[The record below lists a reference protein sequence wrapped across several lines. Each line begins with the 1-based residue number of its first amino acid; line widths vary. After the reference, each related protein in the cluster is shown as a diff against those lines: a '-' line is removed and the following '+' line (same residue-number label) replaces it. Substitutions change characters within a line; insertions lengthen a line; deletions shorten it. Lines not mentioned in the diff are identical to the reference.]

1 MAVLASAPCFPARRD
16 AEAGAR
22 PPGVR
27 SHPLPARLAAP
38 GGVGRGSAGDPG
50 PERGGSLVWGHPR
63 PCRRGTVPGWSED
76 QRRGQRPGSSG
87 PASLALMS
95 GWRCSGTAAAPA
107 TWFTWWTPPAA
118 PPKPGLPGGA
128 AYGQAL
134 LGQVGLGAALPLW
147 VSSELPCVALCIPP
161 PGVGRPSRARR
172 SRGSREGRAC
182 SREGSQAAGTQLRT
196 GQRGAV
202 APGRHCPHA

>member
-1 MAVLASAPCFPARRD
+1 MAVAVLASAPCFPARRD

-27 SHPLPARLAAP
+27 SHPLSARLAAP

-76 QRRGQRPGSSG
+76 QRHGQWPGSSG

-118 PPKPGLPGGA
+118 PPNQACPGEPRTARHCWGRWA
-128 AYGQAL
+128 W
-134 LGQVGLGAALPLW
+134 GLHFPCGSVQSCPALP
-147 VSSELPCVALCIPP
+147 CA
-161 PGVGRPSRARR
+161 SRHL
-172 SRGSREGRAC
+172 E
-182 SREGSQAAGTQLRT
+182 
-196 GQRGAV
+196 
-202 APGRHCPHA
+202 